1 MNIHNP
7 AKTMEV
13 IQKKKENKENEF
25 LKTVVDDDK
34 QANDPTET
42 VEKISKITRNFLPK

>member
-1 MNIHNP
+1 
-7 AKTMEV
+7 MEV
-13 IQKKKENKENEF
+13 IQKNKENKENEF
-25 LKTVVDDDK
+25 LKKKTVEDDDK